1 VAQRQ
6 IPGGPLVDEVGSQQ
20 FQIPGGS
27 FINETLSASTLTF
40 AANTGAFDLDAP
52 EISFDLFELTNILP
66 AERLSITVSGNAN
79 LAHGYQITAE
89 RGTFTLSVAPSLS
102 DVQVTAATTSYALT
116 GFDATLTNSLRI
128 VTAAVGTFQ
137 FLGNEVVMLAP
148 PATPQVFPMSAE
160 TGSFAFSGKD
170 ATLIRISQTLTAET
184 GSFELTGYTMV
195 AASSFVVETGS
206 FTLTGNAATFPLNEV
221 TEWTRRST
229 PTTTWTR
236 V

>member
-6 IPGGPLVDEVGSQQ
+6 IPGGRLVDEVGSQQ

-40 AANTGAFDLDAP
+40 AANTGAFVLDAP
-52 EISFDLFELTNILP
+52 ETSFDLFELNNILT
-66 AERLSITVSGNAN
+66 AETLTIIVSGNAAILSGLRIAAN
-79 LAHGYQITAE
+79 TGS
-89 RGTFTLSVAPSLS
+89 FTLSVAPSLS
-102 DVQVTAATTSYALT
+102 DVQVTAAAASFTLT
-116 GFDATLTNSLRI
+116 GFDATLTNSYRV

-148 PATPQVFPMSAE
+148 TTPNVFPMSAE

-184 GSFELTGYTMV
+184 GSFTLTGYTMV
-195 AASSFVVETGS
+195 GSSSFTVETGS
-206 FTLTGNAATFPLNEV
+206 FVLTGNAATFPVNEI
-221 TEWTRRST
+221 TEWTRRSN

>member
-6 IPGGPLVDEVGSQQ
+6 IPGSRLVDEAGSQQ

-40 AANTGAFDLDAP
+40 AANTGAFVLSAP
-52 EISFDLFELTNILP
+52 DISFSVFELTNILT
-66 AERLSITVSGNAN
+66 AERATFLVAGNAAT
-79 LAHGYQITAE
+79 LGGFQITAAT
-89 RGTFTLSVAPSLS
+89 GTFTLSVAPSLS
-102 DVQVTAATTSYALT
+102 DVQVTAAAASFTLT
-116 GFDATLTNSLRI
+116 GFDATLTNSYRV
-128 VTAAVGTFQ
+128 VTAAVGTFT
-137 FLGNEVVMLAP
+137 FLGNEAVLTET
-148 PATPQVFPMSAE
+148 ATPTNPVIPAE

-170 ATLIRISQTLTAET
+170 ATLIRISQTLTAAT

-195 AASSFVVETGS
+195 GASSFTVETGS
-206 FTLTGNAATFPLNEV
+206 FVLSGKAATFALNEV
-221 TEWTRRST
+221 TEWTRRSS